1 MWKPC
6 KYLESFSL
14 SEGKGRIRF
23 SVTYFNRSIDAPPW
37 NPFSGAV
44 IIRYCLLFLQALSR
58 QQETILPFFLLWG
71 SVPCWNTWNKLLAL
85 KCCCV
90 FLILRFFSSKPR
102 GHRRAAK
109 GLWLLAGTFPPL
121 PQGLGWHSGEGEVRV
136 SGPAGGLAAP
146 RAGWEGGQDGCQ
158 RDDIAG
164 SVSDPWWKERTRQMT
179 SGPWAGQ
186 RKAAAGA
193 LSGYTC
199 KQLWGVTLFLL
210 QLFSFLIS
218 WFFTFIFYD
227 KARMLCQHS

>member
-121 PQGLGWHSGEGEVRV
+121 PQGLGWHSGEGEVAGVGSCRRSGGSSGRLGGRTGRLPKRWHCWERV
-136 SGPAGGLAAP
+136 WSVME
-146 RAGWEGGQDGCQ
+146 REDKT
-158 RDDIAG
+158 DDQWAVSWTKKG
-164 SVSDPWWKERTRQMT
+164 RCWSSVRIHTQTAMGRYLIFASAFQ
-179 SGPWAGQ
+179 
-186 RKAAAGA
+186 
-193 LSGYTC
+193 
-199 KQLWGVTLFLL
+199 
-210 QLFSFLIS
+210 FSNFLI
-218 WFFTFIFYD
+218 FYFHFYD
-227 KARMLCQHS
+227 KASMLCQHS